1 MTDPSIDKSEY
12 DHRAVRRDFVFGEL
26 HRADLVTD
34 PVAQLQGWL
43 TAAQAAGNFDP
54 TAMCLSTASAAGR
67 PSSRYVLLK
76 HLDARGLCFYTDSR
90 SRKGRELAENPH
102 AALAFYW
109 PETDRQVRVTGRI
122 DRLPDSDAEAYFQ
135 QRPIKSRMAAAAS
148 EQSTPIADRS
158 VLEARFREIAERYP
172 EGDVPRNPAWGGYRL
187 VPEEWEF
194 WQGRPSRLHDRFVY
208 LPDPDHPGAWRIQ
221 RLMP

>member
-1 MTDPSIDKSEY
+1 MTDAHIDRSEF
-12 DHRAVRRDFVFGEL
+12 DHRSVRRDFVFGEL
-26 HRADLVTD
+26 RRADLSPN
-34 PVAQLQGWL
+34 PVMQLQHWL
-43 TAAQAAGNFDP
+43 SAAQAAGNFDP
-54 TAMCLSTASAAGR
+54 TAMCLSTASAAGK

-76 HLDARGLCFYTDSR
+76 HLDAQGLCFYTDTR
-90 SRKGRELAENPH
+90 SRKGRELAENPW

-122 DRLPDSDAEAYFQ
+122 ERLPEADAEAYFG

-148 EQSTPIADRS
+148 TQSAPIAARAD
-158 VLEARFREIAERYP
+158 LEARYHAIETQYP

-187 VPEEWEF
+187 VPDEWEF

-208 LPDPDHPGAWRIQ
+208 LPDPNHAQAWLIQ